1 MNLPLF
7 LARKMKGGGV
17 SSASNTIALISV
29 AVSIFAM
36 VLAISLSEG
45 FKKEIAKRSVGFNGE
60 ILLIPP
66 GQGFSNDRYPI
77 EANLSYIDEISSL
90 ESVSSVEAVA
100 YKPGMI
106 KNDDRLRGALFKGV
120 DSLYDLSFFEESLSQ
135 GRMPDFSGK
144 RPSNEI
150 LISERMAALMG
161 YKVGDKVTAYF
172 IGEDVKA
179 RRFVISGLFDIRFE
193 DLDEQFVLA
202 DIRHIR
208 RLNGWSENGSSSI
221 EVKLSGGKRDE
232 VASQIGEIIM
242 ERDITMQD
250 SSVAVCTVDELF
262 PVLFDWLSL
271 LDLNVLVVIVLMI
284 VVAAVNMITGLLI
297 ILFEKTSMIG
307 LLKSMGMK
315 NRDVCLLFLY
325 RGAQIVLRGMVWGNC
340 IAAAVLLIQK
350 YTHLFKLD
358 PMNYYVDY
366 IPVDFNLAN
375 IAVINVGAFLLISA
389 VMVIPSLV
397 ISTISP
403 DKSLRVE

>member
-1 MNLPLF
+1 M
-7 LARKMKGGGV
+7 
-17 SSASNTIALISV
+17 
-29 AVSIFAM
+29 
-36 VLAISLSEG
+36 
-45 FKKEIAKRSVGFNGE
+45 
-60 ILLIPP
+60 
-66 GQGFSNDRYPI
+66 
-77 EANLSYIDEISSL
+77 
-90 ESVSSVEAVA
+90 
-100 YKPGMI
+100 
-106 KNDDRLRGALFKGV
+106 
-120 DSLYDLSFFEESLSQ
+120 
-135 GRMPDFSGK
+135 
-144 RPSNEI
+144 
-150 LISERMAALMG
+150 
-161 YKVGDKVTAYF
+161 
-172 IGEDVKA
+172 
-179 RRFVISGLFDIRFE
+179 
-193 DLDEQFVLA
+193 
-202 DIRHIR
+202 
-208 RLNGWSENGSSSI
+208 
-221 EVKLSGGKRDE
+221 
-232 VASQIGEIIM
+232 
-242 ERDITMQD
+242 
-250 SSVAVCTVDELF
+250 
-262 PVLFDWLSL
+262 
-271 LDLNVLVVIVLMI
+271 IVLMI